1 MRDSIQL
8 MGIREMKL
16 RLNKDKGENISEVK
30 EMGEKRK
37 KKKKAK
43 NIIIVHWKDNLM
55 EQYPSVKASH

>member
-37 KKKKAK
+37 KKKRPRTLLLFIGK
-43 NIIIVHWKDNLM
+43 II
-55 EQYPSVKASH
+55 